1 MPQET
6 CETTTLAALCK
17 MRHMFNHTAKRFI
30 ISALSDSCLTKV
42 VSLCR
47 DCSISATRCLS
58 NSVHEVIKAASD
70 GAHIPP
76 SVMHSAQDA
85 IAAIYY
91 LLQLH
96 GSFMA
101 GSGPAG
107 HAAICAA
114 AEAMI
119 TSLKVRISW
128 TFEKV
133 LNHHWFACMHPCMP
147 IGYRMIIVDLSTKWG
162 CVCMQFCVGLC
173 CMSPSLSIALSDTH
187 SGLQ

>member
-1 MPQET
+1 M
-6 CETTTLAALCK
+6 
-17 MRHMFNHTAKRFI
+17 
-30 ISALSDSCLTKV
+30 
-42 VSLCR
+42 
-47 DCSISATRCLS
+47 
-58 NSVHEVIKAASD
+58 HEVIKAASD

-101 GSGPAG
+101 ESGAAG

-119 TSLKVRISW
+119 TSLKVRIFSDIVKLLDHHNFASVHALTSMHATRVQESGTYNSW
-128 TFEKV
+128 VFSQTGVVCICWALPCLPV
-133 LNHHWFACMHPCMP
+133 LISEFSNKSC
-147 IGYRMIIVDLSTKWG
+147 GRQS
-162 CVCMQFCVGLC
+162 
-173 CMSPSLSIALSDTH
+173 
-187 SGLQ
+187 